1 MFFYK
6 GDNSIEII
14 DLKTKKLHLK
24 RIRHEAIKVE
34 DLYVGN
40 SFDIYG
46 RRFKIVEFGDLVTK
60 ETLFSKKERTFVMI
74 KPDAYTNIGK
84 IIDMITLN
92 GF

>member
-1 MFFYK
+1 M
-6 GDNSIEII
+6 
-14 DLKTKKLHLK
+14 
-24 RIRHEAIKVE
+24 
-34 DLYVGN
+34 GN

-92 GF
+92 CF

>member
-1 MFFYK
+1 MFFYP

-74 KPDAYTNIGK
+74 KPDAYTNIGT

-92 GF
+92 CF